1 MRRKNK
7 RRLYVLCFLLLL
19 LLSMVLTWLRLLPTV
34 EALAVA
40 EAEDKASDRIS
51 EAITKQMETDDISYG
66 DIVRLEKDGTGKLLA
81 LQTDMNL
88 LNHLRNET
96 LQVLNASIMDES
108 EEELGIPLGNI
119 LFPTFF
125 SGFGPIL
132 PVRILSVQNASAEF
146 ASSFAEAG
154 INQTL
159 HRIELQ
165 VSLHLTLLTPAGT
178 TEIDTESTV
187 VVAETILI
195 GQVPG
200 TLIQT
205 QRNGE

>member
-7 RRLYVLCFLLLL
+7 RRLYALCFLLLL
-19 LLSMVLTWLRLLPTV
+19 LLTFTAVWLRLLPTI

-40 EAEDKASDRIS
+40 EAENEASDRIG
-51 EAITKQMETDDISYG
+51 EVIAEQMEADDISYG
-66 DIVRLEKDGTGKLLA
+66 DIVRLEKDGAGQLLA
-81 LQTDMNL
+81 LQTDMNQ

-96 LQVLNASIMDES
+96 LRALCTAIMDDG
-108 EEELGIPLGNI
+108 EEELGIPLGNL
-119 LFPTFF
+119 LFPALF
-125 SGFGPIL
+125 SGLGPML
-132 PVRILSVQNASAEF
+132 PVHIISIQNAGAEF
-146 ASSFAEAG
+146 SSSFTSAG

-159 HRIELQ
+159 HRIEME

-178 TEIDTESTV
+178 KEIDTASTV

-205 QRNGE
+205 QKNGE